1 MEISH
6 PRLVEMICVNLSL
19 CLYNT
24 MMIHTIC
31 YIQYLI
37 YMSTE
42 LWLRT
47 ALHPPSCTM
56 EMITWCL
63 LKVPF

>member
-37 YMSTE
+37 IHVHRVVVKDCITSTF
-42 LWLRT
+42 LYYGDDYL
-47 ALHPPSCTM
+47 
-56 EMITWCL
+56 
-63 LKVPF
+63 VPA